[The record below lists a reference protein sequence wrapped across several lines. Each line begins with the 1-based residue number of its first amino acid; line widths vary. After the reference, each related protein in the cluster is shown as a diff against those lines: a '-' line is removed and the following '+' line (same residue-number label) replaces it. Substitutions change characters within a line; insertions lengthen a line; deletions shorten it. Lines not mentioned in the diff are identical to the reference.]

1 MFDSLWP
8 RRPQCARLLCPPLS
22 PGVCSNPCPL
32 TQGCYLTISSS
43 ATPFSFCLQY
53 FPASGSFPM
62 SWLFVS
68 GDQSIGASASAPV
81 LPMNIQGW
89 FPLGLIGFISLQS
102 TGLSGVFSSTTIRKH
117 QFFSAHL
124 SLWFNSYICTWQ
136 LEKTIALIIRTF
148 VSKVMSL
155 LFNILSR
162 FVIAFLP
169 RSKCLSISWMQFEPE
184 SPAS

>member
-1 MFDSLWP
+1 MSDFLWP
-8 RRPQCARLLCPPLS
+8 PYQVLLS
-22 PGVCSNPCPL
+22 F
-32 TQGCYLTISSS
+32 TISQSLLKFLS
-43 ATPFSFCLQY
+43 VKLVMLFNHLILCCPFSFCLQS

-62 SWLFVS
+62 SWLFAS
-68 GDQSIGASASAPV
+68 SSQSIGALASSTV

-89 FPLGLIGFISLQS
+89 FPLELIGLISLKS
-102 TGLSGVFSSTTIRKH
+102 KGLARVFSSTTIRKH

-124 SLWFNSYICTWQ
+124 SLQFNSYICTWQ